1 MRFVLRFVPTL
12 LTATAFASTQEAI
25 SLERFWK
32 LGAVETQRIGI
43 SFSMAMG
50 DVDVSMIATHKV
62 LKLHDGGDAD
72 VETSV
77 NQMKV
82 FMNNQEVNVPGAS
95 APPVI
100 TQRIGKSGM
109 PVSRIS
115 ESGTGIGLDFIR
127 YAFIVSDKPL
137 RVGESTTI
145 DYKSGGD
152 AGSKVAG
159 TLKLDSIE
167 NGIAKLIC
175 NYEVSTQNTS
185 EKPMRMAVVNWLR
198 LSDKTFMKSE
208 GTFSN
213 LPTFQGLQVPAAQF
227 TMELIEI

>member
-1 MRFVLRFVPTL
+1 MRSVLRFVPIV

-25 SLERFWK
+25 NLERLWRV
-32 LGAVETQRIGI
+32 GSVETQRVGI

-50 DVDVSMIATHKV
+50 DVDVSMITRHKV
-62 LKLHDGGDAD
+62 LKLHEGDEAE

-77 NQMKV
+77 SQMKV
-82 FMNNQEVNVPGAS
+82 FMNNQEVNAPGGS
-95 APPVI
+95 TPPVI
-100 TQRIGKSGM
+100 TQRICKSGM
-109 PVSRIS
+109 PVNRVSA
-115 ESGTGIGLDFIR
+115 SGTGIGLDFIR
-127 YAFIVSDKPL
+127 YAFVVSDKPL

-145 DYKSGGD
+145 DYKSAGD

-185 EKPMRMAVVNWLR
+185 EKPMRMSVVNWLR
-198 LSDKTFMKSE
+198 LSDKTFIKSE

-213 LPTFQGLQVPAAQF
+213 LPAFQGLQVPAAQF
-227 TMELIEI
+227 AMELIEN